1 MSGKIKIKKE
11 KEPKAT
17 SAVFIDVDLIEQLK
31 DIKSETG
38 MPISKLVEM
47 FVTYGIENHE
57 VVEED

>member
-38 MPISKLVEM
+38 MPISKLVE
-47 FVTYGIENHE
+47 NHE